1 MDDLTLREHASL
13 YPPRFIL
20 NTASSTAHNSKAV
33 FTFEGATEEIVKE
46 VILTTGIV
54 YIAFKFL
61 YTDAYGILGQAWASS
76 LESPLAAE
84 SSLMCMVDARYCWE
98 TVD

>member
-1 MDDLTLREHASL
+1 MSMDDLTLREHASL

-20 NTASSTAHNSKAV
+20 KMTASSTAAKAV

-54 YIAFKFL
+54 HIVFKLL
-61 YTDAYGILGQAWASS
+61 YTDAYSIFGQA
-76 LESPLAAE
+76 
-84 SSLMCMVDARYCWE
+84 
-98 TVD
+98 

>member
-1 MDDLTLREHASL
+1 MSLDNLTLREHASL

-20 NTASSTAHNSKAV
+20 KITASSTAHNSKAV

-46 VILTTGIV
+46 VILITGIV

-61 YTDAYGILGQAWASS
+61 YTDAYGILGQA
-76 LESPLAAE
+76 
-84 SSLMCMVDARYCWE
+84 
-98 TVD
+98 

>member
-1 MDDLTLREHASL
+1 MSMDDLTLREHASL

-20 NTASSTAHNSKAV
+20 KMTASSTADNSKAV

-54 YIAFKFL
+54 HIVFKLL
-61 YTDAYGILGQAWASS
+61 YTDAYSIFGQA
-76 LESPLAAE
+76 
-84 SSLMCMVDARYCWE
+84 
-98 TVD
+98 